1 MNILKTY
8 KELSMQKPSNGWDNQ
23 KKSFK
28 KPNPNGN
35 KKPFNNHKQPQQK
48 VVKEVKPKEPEV
60 KHITG
65 DPEKLYFDAFDKLV
79 DWVFPTKEGTTKTLI
94 MNRLFGKNDKGFL
107 IEEKAKSLLGVH
119 DTEGTKIQDKLVATA
134 GTIRSLYKADITSKL
149 NRIEVQEEDLL
160 LIFNSISPL
169 VKYNLIQ
176 GTPIEE
182 IYNAISDTLT
192 RDNCKAE

>member
-1 MNILKTY
+1 
-8 KELSMQKPSNGWDNQ
+8 MQKPSSGWNNQ

-28 KPNPNGN
+28 KPNSYKKPNDGNN
-35 KKPFNNHKQPQQK
+35 KKPLNK
-48 VVKEVKPKEPEV
+48 VQHKEVKPKEPEV

-119 DTEGTKIQDKLVATA
+119 DTEGTKIQEKLVATA
-134 GTIRSLYKADITSKL
+134 SYIRKLYKEIITSKL
-149 NRIEVQEEDLL
+149 NKAELQEEDLL

-169 VKYNLIQ
+169 DKYSLIQ

>member
-1 MNILKTY
+1 
-8 KELSMQKPSNGWDNQ
+8 MQKPSNGWDTQ

-28 KPNPNGN
+28 KPNSYKKPNDGNN
-35 KKPFNNHKQPQQK
+35 KKPFNKPQHK
-48 VVKEVKPKEPEV
+48 VVKEEVKPKEPEV

-119 DTEGTKIQDKLVATA
+119 DTEGTKIQEKLVATA
-134 GTIRSLYKADITSKL
+134 SYIRKLYKEIITSKL
-149 NRIEVQEEDLL
+149 NKAELQEEDLL

-169 VKYNLIQ
+169 DKYSLIQ

-182 IYNAISDTLT
+182 IYNVISDTLT

>member
-1 MNILKTY
+1 
-8 KELSMQKPSNGWDNQ
+8 MQKPSNGWDNQ
-23 KKSFK
+23 KKKSFK

-35 KKPFNNHKQPQQK
+35 KKPFNNHKQPQHK
-48 VVKEVKPKEPEV
+48 VAKEEVKPKEPEV

-134 GTIRSLYKADITSKL
+134 GTIRNLYKAAITSKL
-149 NRIEVQEEDLL
+149 NRVDLQEDDLL

-169 VKYNLIQ
+169 DKYGLIQ
-176 GTPIEE
+176 GTPIKE

>member
-1 MNILKTY
+1 MNILNL
-8 KELSMQKPSNGWDNQ
+8 KESNMQKPSNGWDNQ

-35 KKPFNNHKQPQQK
+35 KKPFNKPQQK
-48 VVKEVKPKEPEV
+48 VSKDNKPKEPEV
-60 KHITG
+60 KIITG
-65 DPEKLYFDAFDKLV
+65 DPEKLYIEAFDKLV

-119 DTEGTKIQDKLVATA
+119 DTEGTKVQDKLVATA
-134 GTIRSLYKADITSKL
+134 SAIRNVYKAAITSKL
-149 NRIEVQEEDLL
+149 NRAELQEEDLL

-169 VKYNLIQ
+169 VKYRLIQ

-192 RDNCKAE
+192 RDNCKA

>member
-1 MNILKTY
+1 
-8 KELSMQKPSNGWDNQ
+8 MQKPSNGWDNQ
-23 KKSFK
+23 KKKSFK

-35 KKPFNNHKQPQQK
+35 KKPFNNHKQPQHK
-48 VVKEVKPKEPEV
+48 VVKEEVKPKEPEV

-65 DPEKLYFDAFDKLV
+65 DPDKLYLEAFSKLV

-134 GTIRSLYKADITSKL
+134 GAMRILYKAAITSKL
-149 NRIEVQEEDLL
+149 NKVELQEEDLL

-182 IYNAISDTLT
+182 IYNAISYTLT
-192 RDNCKAE
+192 RENCKAE

>member
-1 MNILKTY
+1 
-8 KELSMQKPSNGWDNQ
+8 MQKPSNGWNNQ
-23 KKSFK
+23 KKSFS

-35 KKPFNNHKQPQQK
+35 KKPFNKAPH
-48 VVKEVKPKEPEV
+48 KEVKDAKPKEPEV

-65 DPEKLYFDAFDKLV
+65 DPQSLYFDAFNKLV

-94 MNRLFGKNDKGFL
+94 MNRLFGKNDKGYL

-119 DTEGTKIQDKLVATA
+119 DTEGTKIQDKLAATA
-134 GTIRSLYKADITSKL
+134 STIRNLYKATITSKL
-149 NRIEVQEEDLL
+149 HRAELQEEDLL

-169 VKYNLIQ
+169 FKYSLIQ

-192 RDNCKAE
+192 RENCKAQ

>member
-1 MNILKTY
+1 
-8 KELSMQKPSNGWDNQ
+8 MQKPSSGWNNQ
-23 KKSFK
+23 KKKSFNKPNSFK
-28 KPNPNGN
+28 KPNNGNN
-35 KKPFNNHKQPQQK
+35 KKPLNK
-48 VVKEVKPKEPEV
+48 VQHKEVKPKEPEV
-60 KHITG
+60 KVITG

-119 DTEGTKIQDKLVATA
+119 DTEGTKIQEKLVATA
-134 GTIRSLYKADITSKL
+134 SYIRKLYKEIITSKL
-149 NRIEVQEEDLL
+149 NKAELQEEDLL

-169 VKYNLIQ
+169 DKYSLIQ

-182 IYNAISDTLT
+182 IYNVISDTLT

>member
-1 MNILKTY
+1 
-8 KELSMQKPSNGWDNQ
+8 MQKPSNGWNNQ
-23 KKSFK
+23 KKKSFK

-35 KKPFNNHKQPQQK
+35 KKPFNKAPH
-48 VVKEVKPKEPEV
+48 KEVKDAKPKEPEV

-134 GTIRSLYKADITSKL
+134 EAIRGLYKAAITSKL
-149 NRIEVQEEDLL
+149 NRVDLQEDDLL

-169 VKYNLIQ
+169 NKYSLIQ

-182 IYNAISDTLT
+182 IYNVISDTLT

>member
-1 MNILKTY
+1 
-8 KELSMQKPSNGWDNQ
+8 MQKPSNGWNNQ

-35 KKPFNNHKQPQQK
+35 KKPFNK
-48 VVKEVKPKEPEV
+48 VPHKEVKDAKPKEPEV
-60 KHITG
+60 KIITG
-65 DPEKLYFDAFDKLV
+65 DPQQLYFDAFNKLI

-94 MNRLFGKNDKGFL
+94 MNRLFGKNDKGYL

-119 DTEGTKIQDKLVATA
+119 DSEGTKVQDKLVATA
-134 GTIRSLYKADITSKL
+134 STIRNLYKATITSKL
-149 NRIEVQEEDLL
+149 HRAELQEEDLL

-169 VKYNLIQ
+169 FKYNLIQ

-192 RDNCKAE
+192 RDNCKAQ

>member
-1 MNILKTY
+1 
-8 KELSMQKPSNGWDNQ
+8 MQKPSNGWNNQ

-35 KKPFNNHKQPQQK
+35 KKPFNNHKQSQYK
-48 VVKEVKPKEPEV
+48 VAKEEVKPKEPEV

-65 DPEKLYFDAFDKLV
+65 DPEKLYFDAFNKLV

-119 DTEGTKIQDKLVATA
+119 DTEGTKPQDKLVTTA
-134 GTIRSLYKADITSKL
+134 STIRNIYKAAITSKL
-149 NRIEVQEEDLL
+149 NRAELQEEDLL

-169 VKYNLIQ
+169 FKYNLIQ

-192 RDNCKAE
+192 RDNCKAQ

>member
-1 MNILKTY
+1 
-8 KELSMQKPSNGWDNQ
+8 MQKPSNGWDNQ